1 MTLRTGC
8 DLVFI
13 PRFRERV
20 RQGGETLLARLFSPS
35 EYLGQPLERLAGLF
49 AAKESVCKALN
60 YPPGRWLDMRIE
72 HEPSGAP
79 KVVLLD
85 CPWEVL
91 DMSVSITHEG
101 DYALAFFVAQT
112 E

>member
-20 RQGGETLLARLFSPS
+20 REGGETFLTRIFAPS
-35 EYLGQPLERLAGLF
+35 EYVSQPLERLAGIF
-49 AAKESVCKALN
+49 AAKESVCKALH
-60 YPPGRWLDMRIE
+60 YPPGRWLNIRIE

-79 KVVLLD
+79 NVVLLD
-85 CPWEVL
+85 CPSEVL
-91 DMSVSITHEG
+91 EMSVSITHER
-101 DYALAFFVAQT
+101 DYALAFFVAHVQ
-112 E
+112 